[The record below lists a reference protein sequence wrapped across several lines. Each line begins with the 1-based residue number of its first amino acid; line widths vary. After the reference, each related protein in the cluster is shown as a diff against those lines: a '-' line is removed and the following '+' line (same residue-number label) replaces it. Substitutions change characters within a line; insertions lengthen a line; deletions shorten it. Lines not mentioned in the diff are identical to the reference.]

1 MMRQS
6 KLHKIVVAPWRRSR
20 FMHALTVLGA
30 ATLLLVTAAAPA
42 WAAVQEVGGAR
53 GTVYPARATICAGGG
68 IVWARL
74 YYTESEIPGKEIGG
88 YLTVPTYQC
97 TTKYPITER
106 SRFRS
111 FHVCNNLGTCGP
123 EVYL

>member
-1 MMRQS
+1 MRKS
-6 KLHKIVVAPWRRSR
+6 EHHRNVMASWRRSR
-20 FMHALTVLGA
+20 FVQALVAVGV
-30 ATLLLVTAAAPA
+30 ATLLSVTVATPV

-68 IVWARL
+68 IAWARV
-74 YYTESEIPGKEIGG
+74 YYTESEIPGKEIGN
-88 YLTVPTYQC
+88 YLTATTYQC
-97 TTKYPITER
+97 KTGYPITVN

-111 FHVCNNLGTCGP
+111 FHVCNSLGTCGP